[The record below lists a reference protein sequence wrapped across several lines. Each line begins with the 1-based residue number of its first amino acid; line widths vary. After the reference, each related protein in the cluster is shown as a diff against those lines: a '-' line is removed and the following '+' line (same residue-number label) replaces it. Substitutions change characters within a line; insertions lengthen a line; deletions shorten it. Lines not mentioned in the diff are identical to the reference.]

1 VIAASPAT
9 TSSGERLRHLL
20 AATGLSP
27 HAFAGY
33 WAGYRLGKPIPR
45 DEQTARG
52 RRFRSYRRA
61 LFRWLADGQT
71 IGDDKAAEIV
81 AVANRLIAE
90 AGGELFPSDWLV
102 TPTETRLAALEDIA
116 AKLDEVLDR
125 LARLEERLP

>member
-1 VIAASPAT
+1 MSRRRAGAASAPTGAR
-9 TSSGERLRHLL
+9 SS
-20 AATGLSP
+20 
-27 HAFAGY
+27 AGS
-33 WAGYRLGKPIPR
+33 R
-45 DEQTARG
+45 
-52 RRFRSYRRA
+52 
-61 LFRWLADGQT
+61 DGQT